1 MMAYKIGY
9 VDENEGWKSTF
20 YHAFKNDF
28 DLELFDLNQETT
40 AEGLVEEI
48 FAKRLDLLVIDF
60 LLDETGDLDF
70 NADEI
75 VERIQAKNLYYPI
88 IILTSNETDAIDHI
102 ENVNL
107 INGKDMLSGEAGDKG
122 TKVPVLIHKFTKI
135 IEGYR
140 AKVENS
146 EKELEGLEHKR
157 KEKRLSPEDEDR
169 YVDLSQYLDNVAAPR
184 GRISRTFYTEDTNER
199 LDQLIKKTQEM
210 IDLVE
215 KEKK

>member
-1 MMAYKIGY
+1 MAYKIGY
-9 VDENEGWKSTF
+9 VDENEGRKSTF

-28 DLELFDLNQETT
+28 DLEMFELGSDTT
-40 AEGLVEEI
+40 AEGLVEQI

-75 VERIQAKNLYYPI
+75 VERIQEKNLYYPI
-88 IILTSNETDAIDHI
+88 LILTSNETDALDHI

-107 INGKDMLSGEAGDKG
+107 INGKDMLSGELGDKG
-122 TKVPVLIHKFTKI
+122 GKVPILIHKFTKI

-140 AKVENS
+140 TKLQDS
-146 EKELEGLEHKR
+146 EKALEDLEHIR
-157 KEKRLSPEDEDR
+157 KEKRLSPKEEDR
-169 YVDLSQYLDNVAAPR
+169 YVELNKYMDNVAAPK
-184 GRISRTFYTEDTNER
+184 GRISRTFYAEDTNER

-210 IDLVE
+210 IELMG